1 MIVVKLNDDKEQTI
15 IRSGNVE
22 IDLKKQMVNVK
33 GKNIILTE
41 EEYDIAVLMARWRLL

>member
-1 MIVVKLNDDKEQTI
+1 MIVVKLDDDQTT

-22 IDLKKQMVNVK
+22 IDLKKHVVSIK

-41 EEYDIAVLMARWRLL
+41 EEYDIAVLMARWGLL